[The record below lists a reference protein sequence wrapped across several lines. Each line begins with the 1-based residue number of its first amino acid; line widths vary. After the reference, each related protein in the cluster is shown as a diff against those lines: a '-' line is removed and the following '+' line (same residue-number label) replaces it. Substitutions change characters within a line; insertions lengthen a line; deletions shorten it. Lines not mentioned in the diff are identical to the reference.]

1 MKTAF
6 SVPRPGTEGH
16 KSYDSVYAK
25 YPVQA
30 PPLGRSGGGGVLL
43 SGRVFWGVMKYSVSR
58 WCWRLHNFVIILETT
73 ELYIF
78 KSLENKLK
86 KKKIHQNG
94 ILVERHPLVLKV
106 I

>member
-1 MKTAF
+1 ME
-6 SVPRPGTEGH
+6 TESGF
-16 KSYDSVYAK
+16 VVARGWGRGRWGMIAK
-25 YPVQA
+25 MEGDV
-30 PPLGRSGGGGVLL
+30 V
-43 SGRVFWGVMKYSVSR
+43 WGVMKYSVIR

>member
-1 MKTAF
+1 ME
-6 SVPRPGTEGH
+6 TESGF
-16 KSYDSVYAK
+16 VVARGWGRGRWGMIAK
-25 YPVQA
+25 MEGDV
-30 PPLGRSGGGGVLL
+30 V
-43 SGRVFWGVMKYSVSR
+43 WGVMKYSVSR

>member
-1 MKTAF
+1 ME
-6 SVPRPGTEGH
+6 TESGF
-16 KSYDSVYAK
+16 VVARGWGRGRWGMIAK
-25 YPVQA
+25 MEGDV
-30 PPLGRSGGGGVLL
+30 V
-43 SGRVFWGVMKYSVSR
+43 WGVMKYSVIR

-94 ILVERHPLVLKV
+94 ILVENQRKKYIHAY